1 VSIPTR
7 TPCSSKTGPPS
18 IPACNHEDQGIHQEI
33 SNMITLQK
41 PNNSRHSLVKKFL
54 LLMDPP
60 HKPLNGIRACH
71 TQRKGIGLELYAV
84 NITNKDKAW

>member
-1 VSIPTR
+1 
-7 TPCSSKTGPPS
+7 
-18 IPACNHEDQGIHQEI
+18 
-33 SNMITLQK
+33 
-41 PNNSRHSLVKKFL
+41 VKKFL

-60 HKPLNGIRACH
+60 HKPQNGIRACH